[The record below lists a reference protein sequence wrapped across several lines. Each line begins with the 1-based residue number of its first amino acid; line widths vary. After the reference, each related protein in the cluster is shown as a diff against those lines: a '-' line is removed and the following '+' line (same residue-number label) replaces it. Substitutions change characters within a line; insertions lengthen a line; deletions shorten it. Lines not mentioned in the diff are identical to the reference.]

1 MDIETARTTLLL
13 EYSCEEYDHFG
24 KPAYR
29 LGPKKHG
36 GKPGRTFVTLWI
48 EEGFAVLMLNL
59 DQQTVLV
66 EEHSGKFEPHPSKWG
81 QKGATVM
88 HLDKT
93 DKALFAKAVSL
104 AYEQAKS

>member
-1 MDIETARTTLLL
+1 MDIETARTTLLS
-13 EYSCEEYDHFG
+13 EFSCEEYDHLG
-24 KPAYR
+24 KAAYR

-81 QKGATVM
+81 QKGATIM
-88 HLDKT
+88 HLAKV
-93 DKALFAKAVSL
+93 DKALFTEAVSL
-104 AYEQAKS
+104 AYEHAKR